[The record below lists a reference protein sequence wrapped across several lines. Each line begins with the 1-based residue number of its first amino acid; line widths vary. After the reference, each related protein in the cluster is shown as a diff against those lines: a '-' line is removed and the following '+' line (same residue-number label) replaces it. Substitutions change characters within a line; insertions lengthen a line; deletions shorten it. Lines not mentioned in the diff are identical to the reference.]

1 MAKNVETEATEVE
14 TEVATEATAPKYDP
28 WKDMR
33 SILLPRAGGNEQ
45 QFQFCAVNG
54 RTFQVPRGRMTEV
67 PLPIYECLMEAQI
80 AQQEAFEANRAET
93 PK

>member
-1 MAKNVETEATEVE
+1 MGKTEATEVVVE
-14 TEVATEATAPKYDP
+14 AATPAAEAYDP

-45 QFQFCAVNG
+45 QSQFCAVNG

-67 PLPIYECLMEAQI
+67 PLPVYECLMEAMT
-80 AQQEAFEANRAET
+80 AQQEAFEANRADA

>member
-1 MAKNVETEATEVE
+1 MAKTEATEVVVE
-14 TEVATEATAPKYDP
+14 AAAPVAEAYDP

-33 SILLPRAGGNEQ
+33 SILIPRAGGNEQ

-54 RTFQVPRGRMTEV
+54 RTFQVPRGKMTEV
-67 PLPIYECLMEAQI
+67 PLPIYECLMEAMT

>member
-1 MAKNVETEATEVE
+1 MAKTEETAVVTAT
-14 TEVATEATAPKYDP
+14 TEQAYDP

-33 SILLPRAGGNEQ
+33 EIMLPRAGGNEQ
-45 QFQFCAVNG
+45 QSQFCAVNG

-67 PLPIYECLMEAQI
+67 PLPIYECLMEAMT
-80 AQQEAFEANRAET
+80 AQQEAFEANRADA